1 MIKEM
6 EKVAKKVEAEGKKP
20 YIIPMGGSNEIG
32 ALGYAACAEEIN
44 LQLKEDQIDIDYII
58 TPTGSSGTHAGLLL
72 GMGESSR
79 SIPIIGI
86 SVNNQTKAQEEK
98 IFKLLEQTSEYLNIE
113 NRIEKS
119 AVKVLD
125 DYIGLGYS
133 LPSDGMIEAVKLLA
147 QSEGILL
154 DPVYTGKTMHGLID
168 LIRSAYFK
176 TDDKVL
182 FMHTGGSPALFN
194 YGSLFQ

>member
-58 TPTGSSGTHAGLLL
+58 TPTGSSGTHTGLLL

-154 DPVYTGKTMHGLID
+154 DPG
-168 LIRSAYFK
+168 FCC
-176 TDDKVL
+176 KVKKY
-182 FMHTGGSPALFN
+182 S
-194 YGSLFQ
+194 